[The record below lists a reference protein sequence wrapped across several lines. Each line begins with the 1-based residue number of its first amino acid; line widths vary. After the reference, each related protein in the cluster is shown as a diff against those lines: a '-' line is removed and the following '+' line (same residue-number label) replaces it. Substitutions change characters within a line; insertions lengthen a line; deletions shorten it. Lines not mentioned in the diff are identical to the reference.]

1 MMPNINTASSIL
13 KISSTALEEN
23 YKFLRAQ
30 SAPALCAPVVKAN
43 GYGLGIE
50 NVVSALKD
58 QSPPLYFVATLE
70 EAIACRQFTNAKI
83 AALNGLFKN
92 AETEYKAHNII
103 PVCGSIDDIK
113 RAGHHQLETI
123 WQIDTGMNR
132 MGVRFD
138 EINALQNHKAPFIIM
153 SHFISSEDPNDPNNQ
168 KQIDRFDDI
177 KKSLKPLCP
186 HSLFSLSNSSGI
198 FLPPTAKH
206 DLTRA
211 GVALYG
217 SNPTPDQK
225 NPMHA
230 VVHLSTRIVRIDNA
244 KTNET
249 AGYNATYKFTKP
261 SRLATV
267 SLGYADGILR
277 STTHKLNLVWHGHF
291 CPVRGR
297 ISMDT
302 IIVDITDL
310 PNSLP
315 EPQIGD
321 FMDVIC
327 PAQTIDDIASS
338 AGTISYEILTSLS
351 GRATR
356 ILV

>member
-1 MMPNINTASSIL
+1 MTPNINTASSIL
-13 KISSTALEEN
+13 KISATALQEN
-23 YKFLRAQ
+23 YKFLWAQ

-50 NVVSALKD
+50 NVVGILNASN
-58 QSPPLYFVATLE
+58 PPLYFVATLE
-70 EAIACRQFTNAKI
+70 EAIECRKHTSHKI
-83 AALNGLFKN
+83 ATLNGLFKN
-92 AETEYKAHNII
+92 AESEYKAHNII
-103 PVCGSIDDIK
+103 PVCGSYDDIK
-113 RAGHHQLETI
+113 RAENFNLESI

-132 MGVRFD
+132 MGIRFD
-138 EINALQNHKAPFIIM
+138 EIDSLKNHKAPFIIM
-153 SHFISSEDPNDPNNQ
+153 SHFISSEDPNDPDNE

-177 KKSLKPLCP
+177 KKTLKPLCP

-198 FLPPTAKH
+198 FLPPTTTH

-211 GVALYG
+211 GIALYG

-225 NPMHA
+225 NPMQA
-230 VVHLSTRIVRIDNA
+230 VVHLSTRILRIDNA

-249 AGYNATYKFTKP
+249 AGYNATYTFTKP

-267 SLGYADGILR
+267 SLGYADGIPR
-277 STTHKLNLVWHGHF
+277 STTHKLNLVWHGHL

-302 IIVDITDL
+302 IIVDITEL
-310 PNSLP
+310 PNTLP

-327 PAQTIDDIASS
+327 PAQTIDDVASS

-351 GRATR
+351 QRATR